1 MDRDDSLD
9 VEFTSEA
16 DADQAETL
24 DKLIGRKIWN
34 VELLEDDTQS
44 MIKICLSQEDDDY
57 LLIHCEG
64 ADLYLVEPK
73 MKVSPLKTTSCK
85 ARGELF
91 SCVPRG

>member
-1 MDRDDSLD
+1 MDGDDSLD

-16 DADQAETL
+16 DEQQAETL

-34 VELLEDDTQS
+34 VELLEDNTQS

-73 MKVSPLKTTSCK
+73 MKSVH
-85 ARGELF
+85 
-91 SCVPRG
+91 